1 MRSGEPFISHETVR
15 AALESLLYTSIEKP
29 LSPLQ
34 HLWLVDEYL
43 THLDIP
49 LIQHDRSFALNAI
62 LTEMI
67 SDELQALRHNLGL
80 SPLRQDTSADSLL
93 STLAADAASA
103 SPELI
108 GWDWLYCRYVRVDL
122 NISQTTFCST
132 LHLDERTLRRYQ
144 QHALKR
150 FTEKLI
156 QAEWAARVQQR
167 KRRLYSEMP
176 SFSGHNIFIGRDE
189 LLNHILNVLQ
199 TSPHVLLTGA
209 AGVGK
214 TALAQVLLHRQIETQ
229 AFEQL
234 IWIGQ
239 PETVEFAR
247 HQLYERLLPEA
258 RRIRLQDYLQL
269 YRVAIVLDGIE
280 RLDAEAFKSLL
291 DELAAAQVI
300 LTSRQH
306 FALPDCAHIIVPE
319 LSPADAAALFQT
331 WLEINYPEKEDWP
344 DEALWQ
350 EVGGNPLAISLMAQ
364 NIHIFNREALIAH
377 SVEQLF
383 VESYARLTPEA
394 RRAWFA
400 LALCPPGVVNIDHLL
415 NIWPSHISRG
425 AVAELLRKHLL
436 EPAGF
441 MQTSAILTSSARNF
455 IASQN
460 RGEAKAIIRELIG
473 ELVPTQPLAPY
484 LYEVLEH
491 ILLAGWLEIDSEQRR
506 NWINAIWREGLQR
519 GRYAVWKHLFQTHSH
534 LLNPPAQI
542 AYAVCLRKVGEWG
555 QAQQVLETIIFQAGR
570 AGAFPD
576 QAGASLELAVLL
588 RQAGAYERATVLL
601 ARAERIARRYQD
613 RDLLR
618 AVEIE
623 KAQIAVDR
631 GDTQNALAILSLL
644 PQSRRV
650 RFLLGE
656 TWLLVKQAEPCRTAA
671 HQLILE
677 TSDNPAELASAYTL
691 LARVCEQAEDWEA
704 ARLYFSSA
712 VTLLETQ
719 HDLFALARAQVN
731 LGALMMHAESW
742 DEAHYLFT
750 AAEAI
755 QERMNDRVA
764 LEVTRHNLRLLDARA
779 AG

>member
-1 MRSGEPFISHETVR
+1 MRSGEPFIGHETVR

-43 THLDIP
+43 TRLDIP
-49 LIQHDRSFALNAI
+49 PIQHDRIFALNAV
-62 LTEMI
+62 LTELI
-67 SDELQALRHNLGL
+67 SSELQALRRNLGL
-80 SPLRQDTSADSLL
+80 SPLWRDTSADSLL

-122 NISQTTFCST
+122 NISQTAFCST

-156 QAEWAARVQQR
+156 QAEWAARAQQR
-167 KRRLYSEMP
+167 KRRLYSELP
-176 SFSGHNIFIGRDE
+176 SSGGHNIFIGRDE

-209 AGVGK
+209 AGIGK
-214 TALAQVLLHRQIETQ
+214 TALVRVLLHRQIETQ

-234 IWIGQ
+234 IWIGA

-247 HQLYERLLPEA
+247 HQLCERLIPDI
-258 RRIRLQDYLQL
+258 RRTRLQDYLQL

-280 RLDAEAFKSLL
+280 RLDADALKNFL

-319 LSPADAAALFQT
+319 LPSVDAAALFRT
-331 WLEINYPEKEDWP
+331 WLTINYPEKEDWP
-344 DEALWQ
+344 DEPLWQ

-383 VESYARLTPEA
+383 AESYAQLTPKA

-400 LALCPPGVVNIDHLL
+400 LALCPPGAVSIDHLL

-441 MQTSAILTSSARNF
+441 MQTSAVLTGSARHF

-460 RGEAKAIIRELIG
+460 RNEAKAIIRELIG

-491 ILLAGWLEIDSEQRR
+491 ILLADWLEIDSEQRR

-519 GRYAVWKHLFQTHSH
+519 GRYAVWKHLFQTYSH
-534 LLNPPAQI
+534 LLNSQAQI
-542 AYAVCLRKVGEWG
+542 AHAVCLRKVGEWG
-555 QAQQVLETIIFQAGR
+555 QAQQILETIIFQAGR
-570 AGAFPD
+570 AGAFLD

-588 RQAGAYERATVLL
+588 RQEGAYERATVLL

-613 RDLLR
+613 KDLLR
-618 AVEIE
+618 AIEGE

-631 GDTQNALAILSLL
+631 GDTQNALAMLSLL
-644 PQSRRV
+644 PQTRRV

-656 TWLLVKQAEPCRTAA
+656 TWLLQGQIEPCRAAA

-677 TSDNPAELASAYTL
+677 TSDNSAELASAYTL
-691 LARVCEQAEDWEA
+691 LARACEQAEDWEA
-704 ARLYFSSA
+704 ARSYFSSA

-719 HDLFALARAQVN
+719 HDPFALARAQAN
-731 LGALMMHAESW
+731 LGALMMRAEAW
-742 DEAHYLFT
+742 DEARCLFT

-755 QERMNDRVA
+755 QKRINDPVA
-764 LEVTRHNLRLLDARA
+764 LEVTRHNLRLLDARV